1 MSVKM
6 NARLLL
12 YVDIFTTFHKNLF
25 CRKLRCLVVSSL
37 SCSLRTTSDEKS
49 YLSVFRMSVSRIVS
63 SPPQIKFAFHEGQ
76 FFIVSWGNLLQLECG
91 AVST

>member
-6 NARLLL
+6 NARLIL
-12 YVDIFTTFHKNLF
+12 YVIFLPLF
-25 CRKLRCLVVSSL
+25 IKIYFAENHAASVFPPSA
-37 SCSLRTTSDEKS
+37 LRTSTEEKS

>member
-1 MSVKM
+1 MPDLYFVIFLPLFIKIYFAENYAASV
-6 NARLLL
+6 
-12 YVDIFTTFHKNLF
+12 FPP
-25 CRKLRCLVVSSL
+25 L
-37 SCSLRTTSDEKS
+37 SCSLRTSTEEKS